1 MHPAY
6 ARAEEEEKKDGIPAP
21 FQRNRHSPSFFFFL
35 FSSASSA
42 IIIIGSIGLR
52 EDIEPYSAQCGISPR
67 LPSDWGCATV
77 ILYFS
82 CYSSSS
88 SSSAAAAAGRQGL
101 DSLRIS
107 AGVGA
112 RPR

>member
-1 MHPAY
+1 VRKKKKKKRWNPCPIPEKPALP
-6 ARAEEEEKKDGIPAP
+6 ELLLFP
-21 FQRNRHSPSFFFFL
+21 

-82 CYSSSS
+82 FYSSSSS